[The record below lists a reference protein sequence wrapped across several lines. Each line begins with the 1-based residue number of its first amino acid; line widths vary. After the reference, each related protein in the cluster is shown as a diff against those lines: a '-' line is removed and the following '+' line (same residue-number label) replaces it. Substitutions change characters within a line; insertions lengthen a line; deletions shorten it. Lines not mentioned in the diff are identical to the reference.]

1 MKTAGGCVSVMSLVF
16 LLGLAFAAQ
25 SDVALKS
32 GARTL
37 AVIALEYPPFTTET
51 QADKGSSFRA
61 LQKYLLSNQLEFE
74 LQPLFLPSARAQSE
88 IVAGSWCASFYPP
101 PDIVRDQS
109 RFVLLSD
116 VKVVLGIFRRR
127 GHDPFVWRDL
137 SELGGG
143 TIALLRSK
151 VDGSFIQ
158 QFIDAG
164 LTIEFVSD
172 ISTGLRMLSKGRVDY
187 AFGDSDALSVLT
199 LPKAMRED
207 LQFSSTHLMEVP
219 VGVFVNPM
227 CPEAA
232 AVLETVPAPD

>member
-1 MKTAGGCVSVMSLVF
+1 MNTAGVCVPFMSSAL
-16 LLGLAFAAQ
+16 LLGLAFGAQ
-25 SDVALKS
+25 SDVVAQE
-32 GARTL
+32 GAKTL

-61 LQKYLLSNQLEFE
+61 LQKYLHSKHLEFE

-88 IVAGSWCASFYPP
+88 ILAGNWCASFYPP
-101 PDIVRDQS
+101 PDIVREES

-116 VKVVLGIFRRR
+116 SLVSLGIFRRR
-127 GHDPFVWRDL
+127 QEDPFVWKDL

-143 TIALLRSK
+143 KIALLRSK
-151 VDGSFIQ
+151 VDGSFLQ
-158 QFIDAG
+158 QFTDAG
-164 LTIEFVSD
+164 LTIEFVGD

-199 LPKAMRED
+199 LPKEMREN
-207 LQFSSTHLMEVP
+207 LQFSSTHLMEFP

-232 AVLETVPAPD
+232 EVLETVPASD